1 MWHPYAQGL
10 LHCNCAGLVSII
22 ICRLVSN
29 QLCRDCVIM
38 GLVSGSRAIIENP
51 GQSSCTEYGRTDNYR
66 VRSSLLHFTVHSFF
80 PRRVASWNP
89 CTEHIASTGC
99 QVRPATTANIQ
110 PTTSPHTYSNSIP
123 LHSLR
128 SPPRSSPADFV
139 KALDSASE
147 KSTRQSSLS
156 SAHSNQFEIF
166 IDSGDLAEQLADV
179 GDSLQIRPRR
189 SGHGILNQTAPQP
202 GHVHSP
208 HLSSWNLRAVIDKAS
223 IKIPFPPP
231 RHISRLERLLSAMM
245 SSRNRQTSQLHGLV
259 GKPLL

>member
-1 MWHPYAQGL
+1 
-10 LHCNCAGLVSII
+10 
-22 ICRLVSN
+22 
-29 QLCRDCVIM
+29 M

-51 GQSSCTEYGRTDNYR
+51 GQSSCTEYGAA
-66 VRSSLLHFTVHSFF
+66 SSILLFILSFQTESLVGIPF
-80 PRRVASWNP
+80 MGPMGNLQSVPNILLPRAVKFGPSLP
-89 CTEHIASTGC
+89 
-99 QVRPATTANIQ
+99 

-128 SPPRSSPADFV
+128 SPPRTSPADFV

-156 SAHSNQFEIF
+156 SAHPNQFEVF

-179 GDSLQIRPRR
+179 GDSLQIRPRG
-189 SGHGILNQTAPQP
+189 SGHRIFNQTAPQP
-202 GHVHSP
+202 GRVHSP
-208 HLSSWNLRAVIDKAS
+208 HLPSWNLRAVIDKAS